1 MDGGGSEFEAGARA
15 TAFRCASLGRTSS
28 LPGPTESCSFLH
40 RKVADFAYEVDRAG
54 GDDQAVGW
62 GDGAGLSEGGGEIG
76 GGVGGDV
83 ESAGGGEQIFQA
95 CCAGIADG
103 GKDDVVFAALGV
115 SSTGVEER
123 EEYLG
128 HLFEVL
134 VAEATEEKSAGTIF
148 GKLGDRGAE
157 RPGAGGIVGY
167 VEEEVGG
174 VREGQE
180 FETAGPFCVANP
192 LFYGRIIDFVTDLVT
207 ICAILQ

>member
-1 MDGGGSEFEAGARA
+1 M
-15 TAFRCASLGRTSS
+15 
-28 LPGPTESCSFLH
+28 
-40 RKVADFAYEVDRAG
+40 ADFAYEVDRAG

-83 ESAGGGEQIFQA
+83 ESVGGGEQIFQA

-134 VAEATEEKSAGTIF
+134 VAEAAEEKSAGRS
-148 GKLGDRGAE
+148 GSWAMRGAE
-157 RPGAGGIVGY
+157 RPGAGRIVGY
-167 VEEEVGG
+167 VEGEVGR
-174 VREGQE
+174 VQEGQE

-192 LFYGRIIDFVTDLVT
+192 LFYGRITDFVTDLVT